1 MSLDCSNQRDAF
13 PSPSPSPSRSAASPS
28 TPLSPQIRVKLSED
42 VNTKDVLL
50 NLKVKSEEK
59 VRVLLLFFHSPP
71 FNFTSDAQTNT
82 CFIIHRSFRLKKK
95 SPAGTYTASP
105 GKVALEGIEDELEA
119 TDSPMKQALAAA
131 EAFEKG
137 QSPPDKNQAKKE
149 NAAAFENT
157 KASFEVQEVSG
168 ITCVNLCSL
177 HLNTGFAKLVLS
189 SFPFHLPGRMI
200 PNQKA

>member
-1 MSLDCSNQRDAF
+1 M
-13 PSPSPSPSRSAASPS
+13 
-28 TPLSPQIRVKLSED
+28 
-42 VNTKDVLL
+42 
-50 NLKVKSEEK
+50 
-59 VRVLLLFFHSPP
+59 
-71 FNFTSDAQTNT
+71 
-82 CFIIHRSFRLKKK
+82 
-95 SPAGTYTASP
+95 
-105 GKVALEGIEDELEA
+105 ALEGIEDELEA

>member
-50 NLKVKSEEK
+50 NLKVKSEE
-59 VRVLLLFFHSPP
+59 
-71 FNFTSDAQTNT
+71 
-82 CFIIHRSFRLKKK
+82 KKK

-157 KASFEVQEVSG
+157 KASFEVQEDDTKPESMIEQTKTQFEVKVPQGKKKPAPS
-168 ITCVNLCSL
+168 ILE
-177 HLNTGFAKLVLS
+177 
-189 SFPFHLPGRMI
+189 RM
-200 PNQKA
+200 KMFE